1 MRLNGSVY
9 GSAGAS
15 FSPTVNTAVWVL
27 EVAATA
33 LIQIPEFAFAGEA
46 SSSTPMR
53 TRIARDSA
61 IGTGTRTAGSVQRTD
76 VSTVTPGNAAFF
88 STTYA
93 STQPTIQAGALNP
106 VLSWN
111 AYGGAIRWL
120 AAPGEEFLLQYL
132 AAGASIECRPDLGT
146 GASSYG
152 VVWQEF

>member
-9 GSAGAS
+9 GSAGLS
-15 FSPTVNTAVWVL
+15 FSPTVNTAIWVL
-27 EVAATA
+27 EVPAGVVA
-33 LIQIPEFAFAGEA
+33 QILEFAFAGEA

-76 VSTVTPGNAAFF
+76 QSTVTPGNAAFF

-93 STQPTIQAGALNP
+93 TTQPTIQAGALNP

-120 AAPGEEFLLQYL
+120 AAPGEEILLQYL
-132 AAGASIECRPDLGT
+132 SAGQSVECRPDLGT

-152 VVWQEF
+152 VIWLEQ